1 MVIKER
7 ALPRRGCVGIVP
19 ACVRMAMLVFCPSGL
34 EYCVRCGVRNDPFYR
49 PAGDGIP
56 EMNFDNNSLP
66 TSLSCGFQRAVT
78 DKSRL
83 KPGSSST
90 LVAVAFPIIVSL
102 TKR

>member
-1 MVIKER
+1 
-7 ALPRRGCVGIVP
+7 
-19 ACVRMAMLVFCPSGL
+19 MAMLVFWPSDL
-34 EYCVRCGVRNDPFYR
+34 EYCVRCGLRNDPFMNII
-49 PAGDGIP
+49 GGIP
-56 EMNFDNNSLP
+56 EMYFDNNSFP